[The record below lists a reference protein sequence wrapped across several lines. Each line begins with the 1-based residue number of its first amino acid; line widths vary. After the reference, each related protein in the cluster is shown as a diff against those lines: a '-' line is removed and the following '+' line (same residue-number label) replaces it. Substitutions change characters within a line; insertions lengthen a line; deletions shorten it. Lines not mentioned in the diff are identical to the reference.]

1 MSQGKYKKALNKRV
15 RKGQKGYPVATIAFY
30 GPDNT
35 RASKVVCS
43 IIEHEDADPDPM
55 RKWFT
60 DGEARTSEQIL
71 GEVLAFIEEHG
82 AKSVAMAEA
91 LLGCPHEEGIDYPQG
106 ESCPHCPYWKSRDRF
121 SHERIH

>member
-15 RKGQKGYPVATIAFY
+15 RKGHKGYPVATIAFY

-106 ESCPHCPYWKSRDRF
+106 ESCPHCPYWKNRDRF

>member
-1 MSQGKYKKALNKRV
+1 MSQGKHKKALTKRV
-15 RKGQKGYPVATIAFY
+15 RKGEKGFPVATVAFY

-43 IIEHEDADPDPM
+43 IIAHEDADPDPM

-71 GEVLAFIEEHG
+71 GELLAFIEEHG
-82 AKSVAMAEA
+82 ARTVAMAEG
-91 LLGCPHEEGIDYPQG
+91 LLGCPHEEGIDYPLG
-106 ESCPHCPYWKSRDRF
+106 ESCPHCSYWKHRDRF

>member
-1 MSQGKYKKALNKRV
+1 MSQGKYKKALTKRV
-15 RKGQKGYPVATIAFY
+15 RKGRKGYPVATVAFY
-30 GPDNT
+30 GPDST

-71 GEVLAFIEEHG
+71 GEILAFIEERG
-82 AKSVAMAEA
+82 ARTVAMAEG
-91 LLGCPHEEGIDYPQG
+91 LLGCPHEEGIDYPRG
-106 ESCPHCPYWKSRDRF
+106 EACPYCPYWKNRDRF

>member
-1 MSQGKYKKALNKRV
+1 MAQGKYKKVLTKRV
-15 RKGQKGYPVATIAFY
+15 RKGEKGYPIATIAFY

-43 IIEHEDADPDPM
+43 IIDHEDATPDPV

-71 GEVLAFIEEHG
+71 GEMLAFIEEHG
-82 AKSVAMAEA
+82 AKSVAMAEG
-91 LLGCPHEEGIDYPQG
+91 LLGCHHEEGIDYPEG
-106 ESCPHCPYWKSRDRF
+106 EVCPHCP
-121 SHERIH
+121 

>member
-1 MSQGKYKKALNKRV
+1 MAQGKYKKALTKRV
-15 RKGQKGYPVATIAFY
+15 RKGQKGYPVATVAFY

-43 IIEHEDADPDPM
+43 IIEHEGADPEPM

-60 DGEARTSEQIL
+60 EGEARTSEQIL

-82 AKSVAMAEA
+82 AKSVALAEG
-91 LLGCPHEEGIDYPQG
+91 LLGCPHEEGIDYPVG
-106 ESCPHCPYWKSRDRF
+106 EACPHCPYWKNRDRF
-121 SHERIH
+121 SHERVH

>member
-1 MSQGKYKKALNKRV
+1 MSQGKHKKALTKRV
-15 RKGQKGYPVATIAFY
+15 RKGEKGFPVATVAFY
-30 GPDNT
+30 GPDNA

-82 AKSVAMAEA
+82 ARTVAMAE
-91 LLGCPHEEGIDYPQG
+91 GC
-106 ESCPHCPYWKSRDRF
+106 WASR
-121 SHERIH
+121 

>member
-1 MSQGKYKKALNKRV
+1 MAQGKYKKALTKRV
-15 RKGQKGYPVATIAFY
+15 RKGQKGYPIATIAFY

-43 IIEHEDADPDPM
+43 IIDHEDATPDPV

-71 GEVLAFIEEHG
+71 GEMLAFIEEHG
-82 AKSVAMAEA
+82 AKSVAMADG
-91 LLGCPHEEGIDYPQG
+91 LLGCPHEEGIDYPEG
-106 ESCPHCPYWKSRDRF
+106 EVCPHCPYWKHRDRF
-121 SHERIH
+121 SHERVH

>member
-1 MSQGKYKKALNKRV
+1 MSQGKYKKALTKRV

-43 IIEHEDADPDPM
+43 IIAHEDADPEPM

-60 DGEARTSEQIL
+60 DGEARTSEKIL
-71 GEVLAFIEEHG
+71 AEVLAFIEEHG
-82 AKSVAMAEA
+82 AKSVAMAEG
-91 LLGCPHEEGIDYPQG
+91 LPGCP
-106 ESCPHCPYWKSRDRF
+106 
-121 SHERIH
+121 

>member
-60 DGEARTSEQIL
+60 DGEARTSEKIL
-71 GEVLAFIEEHG
+71 GEVLAFLEEHG

-106 ESCPHCPYWKSRDRF
+106 ESCPHCPYWKNRDRF

>member
-1 MSQGKYKKALNKRV
+1 MSQGKHKKALTKLV
-15 RKGQKGYPVATIAFY
+15 RKGQKGFPVATVAFY

-71 GEVLAFIEEHG
+71 GQLLAFIEEHG
-82 AKSVAMAEA
+82 ARTVAMADA
-91 LLGCPHEEGIDYPQG
+91 LLGCPHEEGIDYPRG
-106 ESCPHCPYWKSRDRF
+106 ESCPHCPYWKNRDRF